1 MQNSESFTSPGSEF
15 RHHEL
20 LEPLLL
26 HHPNWRHFRNLL
38 AYGSN
43 WKLDPL
49 AIKDRLAK
57 NCEFITRGNHKSAI
71 TYDSELQKIIT
82 QEVNQGWML
91 PLPLAYKSS
100 LQHSELSPAGI
111 EDSQWS
117 ELPNGSRKTN
127 FRLTHDQSFEATVG
141 LSVNARVL
149 HDSLEPLYHGGC
161 LSRLI
166 HYIISIRYWHPKIKI
181 LGGKSDFKATYR
193 RVHLHG
199 DTAEK
204 CAIMYK
210 DFGLPSLRLT
220 FGGSPCPNEFCIVS
234 ELCTDLANDLLHCPN
249 WDPLK
254 NKSPYVNH
262 LSSPRLPD
270 ESIPFG
276 QAKEL
281 DVEIPPDD
289 YG

>member
-1 MQNSESFTSPGSEF
+1 
-15 RHHEL
+15 
-20 LEPLLL
+20 
-26 HHPNWRHFRNLL
+26 
-38 AYGSN
+38 
-43 WKLDPL
+43 
-49 AIKDRLAK
+49 
-57 NCEFITRGNHKSAI
+57 
-71 TYDSELQKIIT
+71 
-82 QEVNQGWML
+82 
-91 PLPLAYKSS
+91 
-100 LQHSELSPAGI
+100 
-111 EDSQWS
+111 
-117 ELPNGSRKTN
+117 
-127 FRLTHDQSFEATVG
+127 
-141 LSVNARVL
+141 
-149 HDSLEPLYHGGC
+149 
-161 LSRLI
+161 
-166 HYIISIRYWHPKIKI
+166 
-181 LGGKSDFKATYR
+181 
-193 RVHLHG
+193 
-199 DTAEK
+199 
-204 CAIMYK
+204 MYK